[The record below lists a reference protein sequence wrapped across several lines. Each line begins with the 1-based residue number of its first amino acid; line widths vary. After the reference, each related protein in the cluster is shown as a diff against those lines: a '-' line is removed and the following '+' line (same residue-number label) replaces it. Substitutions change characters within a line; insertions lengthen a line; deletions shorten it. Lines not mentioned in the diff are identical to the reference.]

1 MLLKDYQ
8 ENYGSGWVKIYR
20 SLIHNRFWTSQKFT
34 RGQAWVDLLL
44 LAKYKGG
51 IFYVRDVLIEYLR
64 GDITEGVVN
73 LSKRWKWSRGKT
85 QNFLDFLEKNEQQIR
100 QQKLGVITLITITN
114 YDQYQQNGQQNG
126 QQDDNRMTIDGQY
139 NDTHKKDK
147 KVKKDKNTDTPAFS
161 EFLSYCKTLSIYHSS
176 LDFQIEA
183 KYNAWVENK
192 WKDGNNKAIK
202 NWKIKIQNTMPYFK
216 RAYTAPEKG
225 TSRVVDDYNKTREM
239 LGKLDTPINEIW
251 KPEVK

>member
-1 MLLKDYQ
+1 MKLEKRLFNDPRFYMLSEKAQL
-8 ENYGSGWVKIYR
+8 NYVKFMLFAAETY
-20 SLIHNRFWTSQKFT
+20 NRIPK
-34 RGQAWVDLLL
+34 
-44 LAKYKGG
+44 
-51 IFYVRDVLIEYLR
+51 
-64 GDITEGVVN
+64 N
-73 LSKRWKWSRGKT
+73 LSAIRKGFKT
-85 QNFLDFLEKNEQQIR
+85 NQSNVAIENTISEIR
-100 QQKLGVITLITITN
+100 KVFPKFKENGEYYYFEEFESKTN
-114 YDQYQQNGQQNG
+114 YIRECPSIAEGTPKEVTD
-126 QQDDNRMTIDGQY
+126 IDI
-139 NDTHKKDK
+139 DIDKEEDKDK

-183 KYNAWVENK
+183 KYNVWVENK

-225 TSRVVDDYNKTREM
+225 TSRVVEDYKKTREM
-239 LGKLDTPINEIW
+239 LDKLNTPINEIW